1 MSLTS
6 ISPDLC
12 QRRSTDTKERRGR
25 CLKCG
30 WFCEDTFTK
39 PKAGRGSGCQSG
51 VCTGRGL
58 VQRDPLLYELCST
71 RLPWKV
77 VFVHLVKVV
86 IAGLIVWFLS
96 PILRLTGQGVGDAY
110 YFISFSYLDQLL
122 PCCFWSRHGA
132 PLRLTTLF
140 LRWTSDNKNLT

>member
-1 MSLTS
+1 M
-6 ISPDLC
+6 
-12 QRRSTDTKERRGR
+12 
-25 CLKCG
+25 
-30 WFCEDTFTK
+30 
-39 PKAGRGSGCQSG
+39 
-51 VCTGRGL
+51 
-58 VQRDPLLYELCST
+58 
-71 RLPWKV
+71 
-77 VFVHLVKVV
+77 HLVKVV